1 MLLVASAGCDVGEKA
16 CLLHSH
22 CASAEQCLE
31 GLCVSPP
38 EPVDVGKVEAGPIE
52 AGPVDSGSNA
62 GDDVGVASD
71 AAADVGS
78 GDTAPSTLDGPLVD
92 SSPRDSNSSDGAM
105 TDLLSPL
112 GDSGLVSDVL
122 AADAG
127 RLGDTLTLSAEA
139 GP

>member
-38 EPVDVGKVEAGPIE
+38 EPVDVGEAE

-71 AAADVGS
+71 AADDVGS
-78 GDTAPSTLDGPLVD
+78 GDAAPTILDGPLVD
-92 SSPRDSNSSDGAM
+92 SSLRDSNSSDGAM

-122 AADAG
+122 ATDAG
-127 RLGDTLTLSAEA
+127 RLGDTLSLSAEA